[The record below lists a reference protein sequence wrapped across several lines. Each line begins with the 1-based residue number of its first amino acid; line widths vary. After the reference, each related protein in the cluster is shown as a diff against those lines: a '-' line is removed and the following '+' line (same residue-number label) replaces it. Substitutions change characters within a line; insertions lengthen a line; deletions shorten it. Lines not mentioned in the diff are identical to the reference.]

1 MRHLVI
7 RNLGPLREA
16 ARWEYKRPKVSY
28 EYDEASNTDTVITP
42 TGQRLRLI
50 SSSSGLQSLIP
61 MLVHLDYVFEG
72 QYRDG
77 GRGIYKPRGEPSW
90 LGLSRGALMVGKA
103 NHSPSDETV
112 QRISGVQRGHQSGG
126 LSAGWLP

>member
-7 RNLGPLREA
+7 RNLGPLRDILGTGI
-16 ARWEYKRPKVSY
+16 SY

-77 GRGIYKPRGEPSW
+77 GRGISSASCSPIPW
-90 LGLSRGALMVGKA
+90 TKA
-103 NHSPSDETV
+103 CL
-112 QRISGVQRGHQSGG
+112 R
-126 LSAGWLP
+126 

>member
-61 MLVHLDYVFEG
+61 MLVHLDYVFDG

-77 GRGIYKPRGEPSW
+77 GRGISSASCSPIPW
-90 LGLSRGALMVGKA
+90 TKA
-103 NHSPSDETV
+103 CL
-112 QRISGVQRGHQSGG
+112 R
-126 LSAGWLP
+126 